1 MVLKVK
7 NRLFGLLFCQYIC
20 ITMSKAEQT
29 RQTIIEKAAVIFNEK
44 GIAGTS
50 IDDVLKA
57 SDVAKGCL
65 YGHFENKEELA
76 YASVDYML
84 GKIRA
89 RREAVFSKHSSAID
103 KIYAYLEV
111 QRNPLNTLLQ
121 GGCPVVNLSVESD
134 DTNPVIK
141 KKLKALYE
149 SGFKAF
155 TQVLQDGI
163 DAGELSDE
171 LNAQEFATKLYAAVQ
186 GGILI
191 SRVMNTAKP
200 MHSVIQSLKDELEGY
215 RIVKP

>member
-1 MVLKVK
+1 
-7 NRLFGLLFCQYIC
+7 
-20 ITMSKAEQT
+20 MSKAEQT
-29 RQTIIEKAAVIFNEK
+29 RQSIIEKAAVIFNEK

-65 YGHFENKEELA
+65 YGHFESKEELA

-84 GKIRA
+84 GKIKA
-89 RREAVFSKHSSAID
+89 RREKVLGQHTTSIE
-103 KIYAYLEV
+103 KINAYLDV

-149 SGFKAF
+149 SGFNTF
-155 TQVLQDGI
+155 TKVLQDGI
-163 DAGELSDE
+163 DAGELSDK
-171 LNAQEFATKLYAAVQ
+171 LNAAEFATKMYAAVQ

-191 SRVMNTAKP
+191 SRIMNTAKP
-200 MHSVIQSLKDELEGY
+200 MHAVIQSLKDELEGY
-215 RIVKP
+215 RVVH

>member
-1 MVLKVK
+1 
-7 NRLFGLLFCQYIC
+7 
-20 ITMSKAEQT
+20 MSKAEQT
-29 RQTIIEKAAVIFNEK
+29 RQSIIEKAAVIFNEK

-57 SDVAKGCL
+57 TDVAKGCL
-65 YGHFENKEELA
+65 YGHFKSKEELA

-84 GKIRA
+84 GKVRA
-89 RREAVFSKHSSAID
+89 RREAVFLKHKGAVK
-103 KIYAYLEV
+103 KIHAYLEV

-121 GGCPVVNLSVESD
+121 GGCPIVNLSAESD

-155 TQVLQDGI
+155 TEVLQGGI
-163 DAGELSDE
+163 DTGELSDK
-171 LNAQEFATKLYAAVQ
+171 LNAEEFATKMYAAVQ

-191 SRVMNTAKP
+191 SRTMNTAKP
-200 MHSVIQSLKDELEGY
+200 MHLVIQSLKDELEGY
-215 RIVKP
+215 RVVKS

>member
-1 MVLKVK
+1 
-7 NRLFGLLFCQYIC
+7 
-20 ITMSKAEQT
+20 MSKAEQT
-29 RQTIIEKAAVIFNEK
+29 RQSIIEKAAVIFNEK

-57 SDVAKGCL
+57 ADVAKGCL
-65 YGHFENKEELA
+65 YGHFESKEDLA

-84 GKIRA
+84 AKIRA
-89 RREAVFSKHSSAID
+89 RREAVFSKHKGAVE

-134 DTNPVIK
+134 DTNPVIR

-155 TQVLQDGI
+155 TQILQDGI
-163 DAGELSDE
+163 DAGELSDR
-171 LNAQEFATKLYAAVQ
+171 LNAEEFATKMYASVQ

-191 SRVMNTAKP
+191 SRTMNTAKP
-200 MHSVIQSLKDELEGY
+200 MHLVIQSLKAELEGY
-215 RIVKP
+215 RVVKV